1 MTRELPEE
9 NLPKPMSASSQIASG
24 PVGTSSGLEMNQLW
38 NSATVNIGMLFAV
51 ALDTFFTAA
60 VAVVALAIWF
70 EWMYLREK
78 RKRNQRHQTDSQSPS
93 KPDPC

>member
-1 MTRELPEE
+1 
-9 NLPKPMSASSQIASG
+9 
-24 PVGTSSGLEMNQLW
+24 MNQLW
-38 NSATVNIGMLFAV
+38 NSATVNVGMLFAV

-78 RKRNQRHQTDSQSPS
+78 RKRNQLHQTDSQSPS
-93 KPDPC
+93 KPDPAA